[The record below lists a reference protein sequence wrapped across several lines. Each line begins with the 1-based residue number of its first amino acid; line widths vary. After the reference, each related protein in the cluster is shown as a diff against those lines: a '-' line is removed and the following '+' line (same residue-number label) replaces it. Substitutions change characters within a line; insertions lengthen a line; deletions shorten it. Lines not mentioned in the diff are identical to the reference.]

1 MRIEKINENQIRCV
15 LTGEDLA
22 SRQLQLSEL
31 AYGTDKAKALFR
43 DMIQQAAY
51 KFGFDAENIPLMIEA
66 IPLSEG
72 SIVLIVTKV
81 ENPEELDTRFSS
93 FAPSVQ
99 EAPRSESDPGQ
110 NAFEQLMESIR
121 SQSAQDPGQRRD
133 DARVPEE
140 KVSAMAEIR
149 RFILMNR
156 LYSFTSLSDVIAAAQ
171 KAGGRFTGESM
182 LAQDPAAGI
191 YYLSLSMPDLE
202 SVSVQQNVLAAISEY
217 GRIEPVSFARRDYL
231 REHCRILSETN
242 ALEDLALLAP

>member
-110 NAFEQLMESIR
+110 NAFEQ
-121 SQSAQDPGQRRD
+121 
-133 DARVPEE
+133 ARQFTKATDVT
-140 KVSAMAEIR
+140 AMAITK
-149 RFILMNR
+149 LDG
-156 LYSFTSLSDVIAAAQ
+156 TAKGGVVIGISNEF
-171 KAGGRFTGESM
+171 KIPVKYIGLGEGM
-182 LAQDPAAGI
+182 
-191 YYLSLSMPDLE
+191 
-202 SVSVQQNVLAAISEY
+202 
-217 GRIEPVSFARRDYL
+217 
-231 REHCRILSETN
+231 
-242 ALEDLALLAP
+242 EDLQPFNRRAFVDSLFGA